1 MDENRTQEKQL
12 AALTDMVLGLQA
24 RVNRLEK
31 EKYADWAG
39 MLMEEYLCGREVD
52 EHAGRTGE

>member
-1 MDENRTQEKQL
+1 MDEDKSLEKQL
-12 AALTDMVLGLQA
+12 VALTETVSGLQA

-39 MLMEEYLCGREVD
+39 MLMEEYLCGRKES
-52 EHAGRTGE
+52 EHD